1 MYSVDPI
8 ATIRS
13 CYTERF
19 GIPRQAGLVKSAEAQ
34 IVFTKNTYNEL
45 SLRGLEEF
53 SHIWVIFIFHKHHY
67 NKPKPLVQPPR
78 LGGKTNIGVYAT
90 RSPNRIN
97 SMGLSCV
104 ELTRIDSH
112 HQEIR
117 VHINGGDFLNGTP
130 VIDIK
135 PYIAFADAI
144 DNARCG
150 WAEPVIPTLPVQ
162 WQDSATEALTHFCE
176 SQQLDIKATRQVID
190 DTLAQDPRPAYERN
204 KDGKPHQQWHM
215 KIFDFDVSFKVSA
228 GILTVVDC
236 KK

>member
-19 GIPRQAGLVKSAEAQ
+19 GIPRQAGLVTSAEAQ
-34 IVFTKNTYNEL
+34 IVFRKNTYNEL

-97 SMGLSCV
+97 SLGLSCV
-104 ELTRIDSH
+104 ELSGISTTDH
-112 HQEIR
+112 EIQ
-117 VHINGGDFLNGTP
+117 VQIHGGDFLDGTP
-130 VIDIK
+130 VVDIK

-144 DNARCG
+144 DNSRCG
-150 WAEPVIPTLPVQ
+150 WAEPLNTTMPVQ
-162 WQDSATEALTHFCE
+162 WLDSAQQALQQYCDA
-176 SQQLDIKATRQVID
+176 QQLDFNTITRVID
-190 DTLAQDPRPAYERN
+190 DTLAHDPRPAYERN
-204 KDGKPHQQWHM
+204 KDGKPDQLWHM
-215 KIFDFDVSFKVSA
+215 RIFEIDISFSVTNGVA
-228 GILTVVDC
+228 LIVNC
-236 KK
+236 RQ